1 MYKTHTAN
9 RDTQLLPLMMADEAD
24 NTPDYMVTI
33 ITKIMNFQL
42 EEGLPVLP
50 LFMVQELCRERY
62 SGNAHILLV
71 FIY

>member
-1 MYKTHTAN
+1 
-9 RDTQLLPLMMADEAD
+9 MMADEAD